1 VSIGNLSEEAAIK
14 NSDFKRTT
22 VRVNVNTKLK
32 EWFRTGANVASTFT
46 DSNQAVDGA
55 AYNSF
60 NNLFVLFAYMGPIYP
75 VLSHDS
81 TTGEVILDAIGNPV
95 YSQIRG
101 SGASNGR
108 NVVYETLNNENR
120 DKSLSFNGRT
130 FRINTIKR
138 F

>member
-60 NNLFVLFAYMGPIYP
+60 NNLFVLFATW
-75 VLSHDS
+75 VQFTLS
-81 TTGEVILDAIGNPV
+81 
-95 YSQIRG
+95 
-101 SGASNGR
+101 
-108 NVVYETLNNENR
+108 
-120 DKSLSFNGRT
+120 
-130 FRINTIKR
+130 
-138 F
+138 

>member
-55 AYNSF
+55 ANTIVSII
-60 NNLFVLFAYMGPIYP
+60 LFVLFATW
-75 VLSHDS
+75 VQFTLS
-81 TTGEVILDAIGNPV
+81 
-95 YSQIRG
+95 
-101 SGASNGR
+101 
-108 NVVYETLNNENR
+108 
-120 DKSLSFNGRT
+120 
-130 FRINTIKR
+130 
-138 F
+138 

>member
-1 VSIGNLSEEAAIK
+1 
-14 NSDFKRTT
+14 
-22 VRVNVNTKLK
+22 
-32 EWFRTGANVASTFT
+32 
-46 DSNQAVDGA
+46 
-55 AYNSF
+55 
-60 NNLFVLFAYMGPIYP
+60 MGPIYP

-120 DKSLSFNGRT
+120 DKSLSLMVVL

>member
-1 VSIGNLSEEAAIK
+1 
-14 NSDFKRTT
+14 
-22 VRVNVNTKLK
+22 
-32 EWFRTGANVASTFT
+32 
-46 DSNQAVDGA
+46 
-55 AYNSF
+55 
-60 NNLFVLFAYMGPIYP
+60 MGPIYP

-101 SGASNGR
+101 SGSNGR

-120 DKSLSFNGRT
+120 DKSLSLMVVL